1 MTDLHTHIL
10 PGMDDG
16 ARDARTSIEMLRMER
31 EQGVDTVVLSPHF
44 YGDRETADKFI
55 RRRNKSFED
64 LNGHLA
70 QLPPQER
77 ESLPR
82 LVLGAEVAWRSD
94 LVECERVPELCIGQ
108 TKNLLLEL
116 PFTAWTN
123 QMFNQLYDFMG
134 RTGVMPV
141 IAHLERY
148 LKIQSKKHIRE
159 VLELGVPI
167 QVSAQILTHP
177 LAGFRAMNMLR
188 RGQAHLLATD
198 CHDTAGRAPDM
209 KSGLEVVRRKL
220 GDRRAQQLILCADEL
235 VEA

>member
-16 ARDARTSIEMLRMER
+16 AKDAKTSIAMLRMER

-44 YGDRETADKFI
+44 YGDRETATQFL
-55 RRRNKSFED
+55 RRRNKSFEE
-64 LNGHLA
+64 LNKGLE
-70 QLPPQER
+70 QLLPQER
-77 ESLPR
+77 EGLPR

-94 LVECERVPELCIGQ
+94 LVECEQVPELCIGQ
-108 TKNLLLEL
+108 TKNMLLEL

-123 QMFNQLYDFMG
+123 QMFNQIYDFMG

-159 VLELGVPI
+159 VLGFGVPV

-177 LAGFRAMNMLR
+177 LAGLRAMNMLR

-198 CHDTAGRAPDM
+198 CHDTTGRAPDLQ
-209 KSGLEVVRRKL
+209 SGIQVVRRKL
-220 GDRRAQQLILCADEL
+220 GDRCAQQLILCADEL
-235 VEA
+235 VEV

>member
-16 ARDARTSIEMLRMER
+16 AKDAQMSIEMLRMER

-44 YGDRETADKFI
+44 YGDRETADQFL
-55 RRRNKSFED
+55 RRRNKSFET
-64 LNGHLA
+64 LKA
-70 QLPPQER
+70 QLEQLDPRER

-82 LVLGAEVAWRSD
+82 LVLGAEVVWSSD
-94 LVECERVPELCIGQ
+94 LVECERVSELCIGQ

-123 QMFNQLYDFMG
+123 QMFNQMYDFMG

-167 QVSAQILTHP
+167 QVSAQILARP
-177 LAGFRAMNMLR
+177 LAGHRAMNMLR

-198 CHDTAGRAPDM
+198 CHDTDGRAPNM
-209 KSGLEVVRRKL
+209 KSGLEIVRRKL
-220 GDRRAQQLILCADEL
+220 GGGQAEKLILCADEL